1 MDKLINKMVAEYKA
15 DHITWHDIQDIVE
28 ARIMQQDGQG
38 MTTDRDIIADRF
50 YKTGVILAQIENQLK
65 GGE

>member
-1 MDKLINKMVAEYKA
+1 MKEFIQQLVNDYNNNVV
-15 DHITWHDIQDIVE
+15 TWHDIQDIVE

-38 MTTDRDIIADRF
+38 MTTDRNIIADRF
-50 YKTGVILAQIENQLK
+50 YKTGVILAQIEDQLK